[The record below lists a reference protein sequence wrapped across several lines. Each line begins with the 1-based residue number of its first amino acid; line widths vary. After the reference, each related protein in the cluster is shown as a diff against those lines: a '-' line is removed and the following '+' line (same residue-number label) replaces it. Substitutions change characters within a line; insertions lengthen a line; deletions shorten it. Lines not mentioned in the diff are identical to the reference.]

1 MSPKTTSTPAGLR
14 QPQTTYLLVAILA
27 AAALGALVTLGVQWL
42 GGARSPDTF
51 TGVVAT
57 SRWDGSVLCVQPDGG
72 GDARCGLPVAV
83 TADGEPLRGRQIQ
96 LGARVGVE
104 VRPADTAQGDILVL
118 HMPG

>member
-1 MSPKTTSTPAGLR
+1 MSTTTTSTPGGLR
-14 QPQTTYLLVAILA
+14 RPQTTYLLVVIL
-27 AAALGALVTLGVQWL
+27 AAALGALAALGVQWL
-42 GGARSPDTF
+42 GGDRSGDTF

-104 VRPADTAQGDILVL
+104 VRPADTAQGDILVMHVL
-118 HMPG
+118 G

>member
-1 MSPKTTSTPAGLR
+1 VSPTTTSTQAGLR
-14 QPQTTYLLVAILA
+14 RPRTTYLLVAILA
-27 AAALGALVTLGVQWL
+27 AALGALAALGLQRL
-42 GGARSPDTF
+42 GGDRSGDTF

-83 TADGEPLRGRQIQ
+83 TADGEPLRGKQIQ

-104 VRPADTAQGDILVL
+104 VRPAASAQGDILVV
-118 HMPG
+118 HVRG

>member
-1 MSPKTTSTPAGLR
+1 VSTTRTSTKAGLR
-14 QPQTTYLLVAILA
+14 RLATTHLLVAILA
-27 AAALGALVTLGVQWL
+27 AALGALVALGVQGL
-42 GGARSPDTF
+42 GGERSGETF

-104 VRPADTAQGDILVL
+104 VRPADSAQGDILVVHVL
-118 HMPG
+118 G

>member
-1 MSPKTTSTPAGLR
+1 MSTTRTSTKAGLR
-14 QPQTTYLLVAILA
+14 RLATTHLLVVIL
-27 AAALGALVTLGVQWL
+27 AAALGALAALGVQWL
-42 GGARSPDTF
+42 GGDRSGDTF

-104 VRPADTAQGDILVL
+104 VRPADSAQGDILVVHVL
-118 HMPG
+118 G

>member
-1 MSPKTTSTPAGLR
+1 MSTRTTSAPAGLR
-14 QPQTTYLLVAILA
+14 RPTTTSLLVVIL
-27 AAALGALVTLGVQWL
+27 AAALGALAVLGVQRL
-42 GGARSPDTF
+42 GGDRSGDTF

-104 VRPADTAQGDILVL
+104 VQPAETAQGDILVVHVL
-118 HMPG
+118 G